1 MEYDVIVIGSGPGG
15 YKAAITAAHLGA
27 KVALIEKGL
36 AGGTCLNQ
44 GCIPKETL
52 LHLAS
57 LIEAVNGLQ
66 GLGLVGTVSGDFP
79 AAMAHKD
86 EVIRGIR
93 DNFSVWLKRL
103 GIKVFY
109 GTARLVEPRGVEVD
123 LSAHLAAAA
132 DSVPIGSNPV
142 TLLRLNANRIII
154 ASGSEPKTLPSCHTD
169 GEKIISSR
177 DFMFNL
183 KRRPESMLCV
193 GGGAVGVELGFLMH
207 QFGAR
212 VCIAE
217 LSDRLLNS
225 PRIPERASV
234 VLERKFKRLGIE
246 VRKETTVQSSTIN
259 GNSVDVTFLDGT
271 QASFDCVLV
280 AVGRKPCTAGLGL
293 EEIGIRLSS
302 DGHIQTSEY
311 LETSVPGIY
320 AVGDVKPGPMNA
332 NAALHDA
339 KVAAANAV
347 QGNQLQPNYF
357 KVPFTIHSA
366 LEIAAVGLTEEQA
379 ENAGFDAEVARASF
393 GGSGKARACHD
404 YEGSVEVVY
413 DAETGQLLGG
423 CIVGNEAG
431 EQIHMLSAACQSTRG
446 LWFFKDQSYSHPS
459 WCEELETAIDPCTS
473 AFARSEKTLFRPGI
487 LADLVGEGHKTQVPI
502 IPKLL

>member
-1 MEYDVIVIGSGPGG
+1 MEFDLIVIGSGPGG

-27 KVALIEKGL
+27 KVALIEQGL

-57 LIEAVNGLQ
+57 LIEDVNGLQ
-66 GLGLVGTVSGDFP
+66 GLGLVGSISGDFP

-86 EVIRGIR
+86 EVIGGIR
-93 DNFSVWLKRL
+93 ANFSVWLKRL
-103 GIKVFY
+103 GIRVIY
-109 GTARLVEPRGVEVD
+109 GRARLVDPRWVEVD
-123 LSAHLAAAA
+123 LSAHLAAAS
-132 DSVPIGSNPV
+132 DLPIDL
-142 TLLRLNANRIII
+142 TTTMLLRLNANRIII
-154 ASGSEPKTLPSCHTD
+154 ASGSEPKTLVCCQTD
-169 GEKIISSR
+169 GEKIINSR

-183 KRRPESMLCV
+183 KRRPASVLCV

-207 QFGAR
+207 QFGAK

-217 LSDRLLNS
+217 LSDRLLNT
-225 PRIPERASV
+225 PRIPERASTI
-234 VLERKFKRLGIE
+234 LERKFKRLGIE
-246 VRKETTVQSSTIN
+246 VRKETTVQSCNIN
-259 GNSVDVTFLDGT
+259 GAGVDVVFLDGT

-280 AVGRKPCTAGLGL
+280 AVGRKPCTDGLGL
-293 EEIGIRLSS
+293 EDIGIRLTP

-311 LETSVPGIY
+311 LETSIPGIY
-320 AVGDVKPGPMNA
+320 AVGDVKPGPMTA

-347 QGNQLQPNYF
+347 QGNQLQANYF
-357 KVPFTIHSA
+357 KVPFVIHSA

-379 ENAGFDAEVARASF
+379 ETAGFDADVARASF

-404 YEGSVEVVY
+404 YEGSIEVVY
-413 DAETGQLLGG
+413 DAQTGQLLGG
-423 CIVGNEAG
+423 CIIGDEAG

-487 LADLVGEGHKTQVPI
+487 LAALVS
-502 IPKLL
+502 

>member
-1 MEYDVIVIGSGPGG
+1 MKFDVIVIGSGPGG

-27 KVALIEKGL
+27 KVALVEKGL

-57 LIEAVNGLQ
+57 LIEDVNGLQ
-66 GLGLVGTVSGDFP
+66 GLGLIGTISGDFS
-79 AAMAHKD
+79 AAMIHKN
-86 EVIRGIR
+86 EVVSGIR

-103 GIKVFY
+103 GIKVIY
-109 GTARLVEPRGVEVD
+109 GTAKLIDARWVEVD
-123 LSAHLAAAA
+123 LSDHLAAAGELSA
-132 DSVPIGSNPV
+132 DCGSPA
-142 TLLRLNANRIII
+142 LLKLNAERIII
-154 ASGSEPKTLPSCHTD
+154 ASGSEPKTLPHCRID
-169 GEKIISSR
+169 GEKIITSR

-183 KRRPESMLCV
+183 TRRPDSILCV

-207 QFGAR
+207 QFGSR

-246 VRKETTVQSSTIN
+246 VRKETTVQSCVVVED
-259 GNSVDVTFLDGT
+259 GVEVTFIDGT
-271 QASFDCVLV
+271 KAQYDCVLI
-280 AVGRKPCTAGLGL
+280 ATGRKPCIAGLGL
-293 EEIGIRLSS
+293 ADIGIKLTA
-302 DGHIQTSEY
+302 DGYIQTSGY
-311 LETSVPGIY
+311 LETSISGIY
-320 AVGDVKPGPMNA
+320 AVGDVKPGPMTA

-347 QGNQLQPNYF
+347 QGNQLQTNYF
-357 KVPFTIHSA
+357 KVPVVIHSA
-366 LEIAAVGLTEEQA
+366 LEIAAIGLTEEQA
-379 ENAGFDAEVARASF
+379 ENAGFDADVARASF

-404 YEGSVEVVY
+404 YEGSIEVIY

-423 CIVGNEAG
+423 CIIGDEAG

-446 LWFFKDQSYSHPS
+446 LWFFKDLSYSHPS

-473 AFARSEKTLFRPGI
+473 AFARSDKTLFRPGI
-487 LADLVGEGHKTQVPI
+487 LADLMPEEHKA
-502 IPKLL
+502 

>member
-1 MEYDVIVIGSGPGG
+1 MKFDVIVIGSGPGG

-27 KVALIEKGL
+27 KVALVEKGL

-52 LHLAS
+52 MHLAS
-57 LIEAVNGLQ
+57 LIEDVNSLQ
-66 GLGLVGTVSGDFP
+66 GLGLIGSVSGDFP
-79 AAMAHKD
+79 AAMAHKN
-86 EVIRGIR
+86 EVISGIR

-103 GIKVFY
+103 GIRVFY
-109 GTARLVEPRGVEVD
+109 GTAKLIAPCWVEVD
-123 LSAHLAAAA
+123 LSEHLAAADGA
-132 DSVPIGSNPV
+132 STKSGS
-142 TLLRLNANRIII
+142 TALLQLNADRIII
-154 ASGSEPKTLPSCHTD
+154 ASGSEPKTLAHCQTD

-183 KRRPESMLCV
+183 KQRPESILCV

-207 QFGAR
+207 QFGAK

-225 PRIPERASV
+225 ARIPERASA

-246 VRKETTVQSSTIN
+246 VRKETTVQSCNIIDD
-259 GNSVDVTFLDGT
+259 SVEVTFLDGA
-271 QASFDCVLV
+271 QASYGCVLI

-293 EEIGIRLSS
+293 EDIGIKLTA
-302 DGHIQTSEY
+302 DGFIQTSEY

-320 AVGDVKPGPMNA
+320 AVGDVKPGPMTA

-347 QGNQLQPNYF
+347 HGNQLQPNYF
-357 KVPFTIHSA
+357 KVPVVIHSA

-379 ENAGFDAEVARASF
+379 ENAGFDADVARASF

-404 YEGSVEVVY
+404 YEGSIEVIY

-423 CIVGNEAG
+423 CIVGDEAG

-446 LWFFKDQSYSHPS
+446 LWFFKDLSYSHPS

-487 LADLVGEGHKTQVPI
+487 LADLISEEHKA
-502 IPKLL
+502 